1 MSDTSVAKRYAVA
14 LFEIA
19 KEQNLLDSIEE
30 ELRAVKEVFSTN
42 NELQT
47 FLQHPKVSA
56 EAKRQLIDEAFANL
70 SSQVKNTL
78 LLMTDR
84 HRTDVISQMA
94 ASFIELANEE
104 NSVADAFVYS
114 VRPLTDNEREA
125 VSSAFAAKVGKR
137 TLRIENIVDR
147 SVLGGIK
154 LRIGNRIFDGS
165 VSGKLE
171 RLERGLLG

>member
-1 MSDTSVAKRYAVA
+1 MSDIAVAKRYATA
-14 LFEIA
+14 LFELA
-19 KEQNLLDSIEE
+19 KEQNLLDETVE
-30 ELRAVKEVFSTN
+30 ELRAVREVFSGN
-42 NELQT
+42 DDLLA
-47 FLQHPKVSA
+47 FLQHPKVNA
-56 EAKRQLIDEAFANL
+56 ERKKQFIAESFANL
-70 SSQVKNTL
+70 STLVRNTL

-94 ASFIELANEE
+94 VDFIELANEE
-104 NSVADAFVYS
+104 KSVAEATIYT
-114 VRPLTDNEREA
+114 VRPLTESEQQA
-125 VSSAFAAKVGKR
+125 VSAAFAAKVGKR

-171 RLERGLLG
+171 RLERELLG

>member
-14 LFEIA
+14 LFELA

-30 ELRAVKEVFSTN
+30 ELRAVKEVFTTKS
-42 NELQT
+42 ELQT

-56 EAKRQLIDEAFANL
+56 EAKRELIAQAFGNL
-70 SSQVKNTL
+70 SSQVTNTL

-94 ASFIELANEE
+94 VEFIELANEE
-104 NSVADAFVYS
+104 KSVAEALVYS
-114 VRPLTDNEREA
+114 VRPLTDSERAA

-171 RLERGLLG
+171 RLEKGLLG

>member
-30 ELRAVKEVFSTN
+30 ELRTVKEVFSTS
-42 NELQT
+42 NELET

-94 ASFIELANEE
+94 LEFIELANEE
-104 NSVADAFVYS
+104 KSVAEALVYS
-114 VRPLTDNEREA
+114 VRPLTNSEREA

>member
-14 LFEIA
+14 LFQIA
-19 KEQNLLDSIEE
+19 KEQNLLDSTEE
-30 ELRAVKEVFSTN
+30 ELRAIKEVFSNN
-42 NELQT
+42 NEFQS
-47 FLQHPKVSA
+47 FLQHPKVSV
-56 EAKRQLIDEAFANL
+56 EEKKRVIGEAFASL
-70 SSQVKNTL
+70 STQVKNTL

-94 ASFIELANEE
+94 IDFIELANEE
-104 NSVADAFVYS
+104 RSVAEAHVYS
-114 VRPLTDNEREA
+114 VRLLNDSERKA
-125 VSSAFAAKVGKR
+125 VSSAFAARVGKR

-154 LRIGNRIFDGS
+154 LRIGNRIYDGS

-171 RLERGLLG
+171 RLEKELLG

>member
-1 MSDTSVAKRYAVA
+1 MSDTSVAKRYAAA
-14 LFEIA
+14 LFQIA
-19 KEQNLLDSIEE
+19 KEQNLLDTMEE
-30 ELRAVKEVFSTN
+30 ELRAIKEVFSSN
-42 NELQT
+42 NELQA

-56 EAKRQLIDEAFANL
+56 EVKKQFIGEVFADL
-70 SSQVKNTL
+70 SIQVKNTL
-78 LLMTDR
+78 FLMIDS

-94 ASFIELANEE
+94 ADFIELANEE
-104 NSVADAFVYS
+104 RSVAQAQVYS
-114 VRPLTDNEREA
+114 VRPLTEDEREA

-171 RLERGLLG
+171 RLERELLG